1 MTDLTFFKM
10 FREAPNYSSICSEC
24 FNTITD
30 EKKLIKH
37 NNWNYCGVECLQY
50 RIRTDYYYEWIKFKN
65 LIDIYNDEEVMGE
78 STNLA

>member
-10 FREAPNYSSICSEC
+10 FRDAPNYSSICSEC

-37 NNWNYCGVECLQY
+37 NNWNYCGVKCFQY
-50 RIRTDYYYEWIKFKN
+50 RITTDYHYEWIKFKN
-65 LIDIYNDEEVMGE
+65 LIDIQNNEEPLG
-78 STNLA
+78 SLTLLA